1 MVKKPASKAAS
12 NDKDTS
18 GAFFNNLKKKGSM
31 LKKIGK
37 EEAPSGYTTVEDQV
51 EAFGLKPEKKVTTTA
66 KCVGARCGVDKN
78 KNDFVSFN
86 FVCTGSIGKGQT
98 PGKYIEL
105 CERGN
110 RTEEQQFKEMIFT
123 LQRMGY
129 DTSELDSDSLKA
141 LLSEIKNDK
150 PHVSITLTGYRKAD
164 KSVGIDLRV
173 NRLIEDDEAED
184 EEEEDDTETEEDED
198 SSEDE
203 SEDEDS
209 EEESEEEEESEDEDE
224 EEEEE
229 EEDELEEPESWVGRK
244 ATVKTSKMAKA
255 CKVTLTSYD
264 AKKKTFKAQNAK
276 KENLTVKLDEVESV

>member
-1 MVKKPASKAAS
+1 MVKKPASKAS
-12 NDKDTS
+12 GEKDTS
-18 GAFFNNLKKKGSM
+18 GAFFSNLKKKGSM

-37 EEAPSGYTTVEDQV
+37 EEAPAGYTTVEDQV

-129 DTSELDSDSLKA
+129 DTSDLDSDNLKE
-141 LLSEIKNDK
+141 LLEQIKTDK
-150 PHVSITLTGYRKAD
+150 PHVSITLSGYRKAD

-173 NRLIEDDEAED
+173 NRLIDDEEVED
-184 EEEEDDTETEEDED
+184 EEEEDEEDTEV
-198 SSEDE
+198 
-203 SEDEDS
+203 
-209 EEESEEEEESEDEDE
+209 EEEEESDDEEESSDDEEEESDDESDDE

-229 EEDELEEPESWVGRK
+229 EDDLEDPKSWVGQK
-244 ATVKTSKMAKA
+244 ATVKTSKMPKA

-276 KENLTVKLDEVESV
+276 KETLTIKLDEVQEVH